1 MNAPKLV
8 KWVIAHEPAHLFIRT
23 AKAFAD
29 EIEKTT
35 DGKLKIEILTVP
47 EYAEKY
53 NDQAANNGIW
63 NPIFDALE
71 DNRIQMSQTVVS
83 AFGTVNKDFLAL
95 DLPFLFKDHDHVNS
109 VMEGPIGRELC
120 DSLSERSGVK
130 GLAFTYS
137 GGYRIIG
144 SNTPITGLAALQGA
158 RVRVNT
164 NPVNYI
170 TMKSLGVDAK
180 THAEVGYGYDAIEE
194 GSLDASESTYLRFKG
209 THILKTQHSMF
220 MTTIA
225 VSKEFW
231 NSLDLE
237 TQELF
242 NQAAVKAAAIERQWS
257 IEDCE
262 QFELDC
268 TKNGVQIHELSDSD
282 RELFKDMTKSVYI
295 DVAELFSPGLIDKLK
310 LH

>member
-35 DGKLKIEILTVP
+35 EGKLKIEILTVP

-95 DLPFLFKDHDHVNS
+95 DLPFLFKDHDHVSS

-120 DSLSERSGVK
+120 NSLSERSGVK

-209 THILKTQHSMF
+209 THILKTHHSMF

-282 RELFKDMTKSVYI
+282 RELFKDMTKSVYT